1 MHLDPTAYI
10 RLSAPNS
17 LGASASGAAFAT
29 STGDVLEVACYGAG
43 VFRLRIGASTKP
55 DYGLVVGRAQRC
67 EVAQPEPGVWS
78 FSSGGTRFELTG
90 EPLRF
95 RLLHDE
101 QPLLTSIPDEHFRG
115 FTRLPAIGRTR
126 NGAQWLAAVALASG

>member
-55 DYGLVVGRAQRC
+55 DYGLDVGRAQRC
-67 EVAQPEPGVWS
+67 EVAQPQPGVWS
-78 FSSGGTRFELTG
+78 FSSGGTRFQPTG
-90 EPLRF
+90 EPPPLP
-95 RLLHDE
+95 LLHH
-101 QPLLTSIPDEHFRG
+101 QPPPLTSITPEPFPR
-115 FTRLPAIGRTR
+115 
-126 NGAQWLAAVALASG
+126 